1 MLRRLLFILIF
12 VAVSASFISAASN
25 EVTVTSLKGNVK
37 YRIDGEE
44 WKKLSEGMKL
54 PVGAVISTSF
64 KSEAVLDLG
73 SSEIF
78 VKQLTRMSINELS
91 EKNKTVNTKLNM
103 RLGRIS
109 ADVKT
114 SKGLKH
120 DFTIKTPV
128 STAAVRGTKFSFDGV
143 NIKVANGRVVVSNRN
158 NHSASYKGGESGSSI
173 GNNPPEGGA
182 AGREEGLSVSADTS
196 DILSGSGN
204 PYNNPSGTG
213 SESGV
218 EYGSVKIKWTYSGS

>member
-1 MLRRLLFILIF
+1 MRKISILIF
-12 VAVSASFISAASN
+12 LIIISASFAYANTATI
-25 EVTVTSLKGNVK
+25 TSVKGNVQYK
-37 YRIDGEE
+37 TGSGS
-44 WKKLSEGMKL
+44 WTAVNEGLKL

-64 KSEAVLDLG
+64 KSEAVIDLG
-73 SSEIF
+73 SSEIV

-103 RLGRIS
+103 RLGRIK

-120 DFTIKTPV
+120 NFTIKTPV

-143 NIKVANGRVVVSNRN
+143 NIDVENGRVVVSNKRKQ
-158 NHSASYKGGESGSSI
+158 SASYKGGEKGTST

-182 AGREEGLSVSADTS
+182 AGRLNSLLVSADTS
-196 DILSGSGN
+196 DVLSGSDQPFNSSFSDRG
-204 PYNNPSGTG
+204 G
-213 SESGV
+213 SGV
-218 EYGSVKIKWTYSGS
+218 EYGSIKVNWTYQPALAE